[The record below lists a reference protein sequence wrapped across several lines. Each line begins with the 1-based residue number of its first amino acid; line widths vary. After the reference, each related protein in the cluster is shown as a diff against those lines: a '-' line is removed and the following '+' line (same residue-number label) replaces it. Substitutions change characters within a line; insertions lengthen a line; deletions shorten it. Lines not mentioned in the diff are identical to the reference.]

1 MEHNITPAEVLDV
14 VSSIGYRILLYGG
27 EINRAEDTVRRIGTA
42 YGMDETHVFAIATN
56 IIITIEKDGE
66 SLTKTCR
73 IVSPTINLDKVDKY
87 NALSRNIC
95 ATLPEYAEIL
105 KNMDEIE
112 KSPVY
117 SKWIDLLGNA
127 LIGGAF
133 AVFFGGGFYEFLT
146 GFIVGA
152 IVRLVLKFFKYLQS
166 PPFFVN
172 VAGGASTV
180 CIIKL
185 VSLIYPALDTSSTT
199 IGVLMILVPGVLLTN
214 CIRDFVATDYSAGT
228 AKIMEA
234 LLIASAIALG
244 VGVSVFW
251 R

>member
-1 MEHNITPAEVLDV
+1 MEHSLSSREVLDTAAT
-14 VSSIGYRILLYGG
+14 IGYRILFYGG
-27 EINRAEDTVRRIGTA
+27 EISRAEDTVKRIGKA
-42 YGMDETHVFAIATN
+42 YGMDETHVFAIATS

-73 IVSPTINLDKVDKY
+73 IVSPSTNLDKVDKY

-95 ATLPEYAEIL
+95 ATLPQYKDIL
-105 KNMDEIE
+105 KNIEEIE

-117 SKWIDLLGNA
+117 PKWIDLLGHA
-127 LIGGAF
+127 LVGGTF
-133 AVFFGGGFYEFLT
+133 SVFFGGGLAEFLT

-152 IVRLVLKFFKYLQS
+152 VVWLVLLFSKHLQS
-166 PPFFVN
+166 PPFFKN
-172 VAGGASTV
+172 VAGAATTV
-180 CIIKL
+180 CMIKL
-185 VSLIYPALDTSSTT
+185 SSLVYPALDTSPTT

-228 AKIMEA
+228 AKIMEV
-234 LLIASAIALG
+234 LIIAAAIALG
-244 VGVSVFW
+244 VGVSIFW